1 MRRPT
6 LVQRRRAADAAFVAA
21 RNREI
26 AWRFGTARVR
36 AWSLRHR
43 EALIVGGGFAVGI
56 STSLLPLAALMRV
69 ASAFAGT
76 ASLML
81 EGPFLRLLAAQ
92 HRPAQAPP
100 SAPPP

>member
-1 MRRPT
+1 VKKPT
-6 LVQRRRAADAAFVAA
+6 LVQRRSAADAAFVAA
-21 RNREI
+21 RERGI

-43 EALIVGGGFAVGI
+43 EALIVGGGFATGFA
-56 STSLLPLAALMRV
+56 TSRFPIAAVMRL

-81 EGPFLRLLAAQ
+81 EGPFLRLLAPQ
-92 HRPAQAPP
+92 HRPAPTQTPASPP
-100 SAPPP
+100 